1 MKLSSDMLG
10 VMRKATQLLQQG
22 RKGDAAGTI
31 QRVLQQVLPGG
42 MRGMPS
48 ATASPTQP
56 QPQAQPSQPPM
67 KDINPPPAGRPSADH
82 SQADAASDRTDHQ
95 QATEAHTGADAAH
108 AMPAFVADLLARLGA
123 GTTVPGGTGT
133 FTGFPNG
140 FADPV
145 AEPTTHRRSAS
156 EQHGPGTFLSGSI
169 TNAAGTRRYKLYVPT
184 AHAQKTHEQRLP
196 LVVMLHGCT
205 QSPDDFAAGT
215 EMNAYAE
222 RTPCLVLYPEQSS
235 SANSSKCWN
244 WFKAIDQQRGQGEPS
259 IIADMTREIIAKYPV
274 DTSRVYVAG
283 LSAGGAMAAI
293 MGSTYPELYAAVGIH
308 SGLPYAAAS
317 DLPSAM
323 QAMRSGMNEAKVAR
337 AHTGAKPI
345 IVFHGDRDTTVHPRN
360 GEQLIAQNVPHN
372 AVTSVVNGGT
382 PGGLRYTRTIHQSR
396 NGLPLAE
403 QWLIHGAGHAW
414 SGGSSAGSY
423 TEQRGPHATQ
433 EMMRFFTTRTSD

>member
-1 MKLSSDMLG
+1 MKLNSDMLG

-22 RKGDAAGTI
+22 RNGDATSTI

-42 MRGMPS
+42 MRGMPA
-48 ATASPTQP
+48 ATPSPTQQKTP
-56 QPQAQPSQPPM
+56 HQAQPSQPPM
-67 KDINPPPAGRPSADH
+67 KDINPPPAGRERADH
-82 SQADAASDRTDHQ
+82 SQADVASERTDHPQ
-95 QATEAHTGADAAH
+95 TNGATAGTGAAH
-108 AMPAFVADLLARLGA
+108 AMPDFVADLLARLGTGLAAPGTA
-123 GTTVPGGTGT
+123 GTFSG
-133 FTGFPNG
+133 G

-145 AEPTTHRRSAS
+145 AESSPRHRSES
-156 EQHGPGTFLSGSI
+156 EQHGHGTFVTSST
-169 TNAAGTRRYKLYVPT
+169 TNAAGSRRYKLYVPS
-184 AHAQKTHEQRLP
+184 AHTQKTHAEPLP

-222 RTPCLVLYPEQSS
+222 STPCLVLYPEQSS

-259 IIADMTREIIAKYPV
+259 IIADMTREIIASYPV
-274 DTSRVYVAG
+274 DTARVYVAG

-345 IVFHGDRDTTVHPRN
+345 IVFHGDRDTTVNPRN

-372 AVTSVVNGGT
+372 AVTSVVNGGA

-396 NGLPLAE
+396 NGEPLAE

-433 EMMRFFTTRTSD
+433 EMMRFFTTRTSE

>member
-1 MKLSSDMLG
+1 MKLNSDMLD

-22 RKGDAAGTI
+22 RKSDAIGTI

-42 MRGMPS
+42 MRGMPE
-48 ATASPTQP
+48 AAPSPTQQKTQH
-56 QPQAQPSQPPM
+56 QPNPSQPPM
-67 KDINPPPAGRPSADH
+67 KDINPPPAGRKQADH
-82 SQADAASDRTDHQ
+82 SQADVASDRADHHQ
-95 QATEAHTGADAAH
+95 TTGANAGASAAH
-108 AMPAFVADLLARLGA
+108 VMPDFVADLLSRFGSGLTAPGTA
-123 GTTVPGGTGT
+123 GTFNG
-133 FTGFPNG
+133 G

-145 AEPTTHRRSAS
+145 AEPTARHRSES
-156 EQHGPGTFLSGSI
+156 EQHGQGTFVTSST
-169 TNAAGTRRYKLYVPT
+169 TNAAGSRRYKLYVPSAYT
-184 AHAQKTHEQRLP
+184 QRTHDQRLP

-244 WFKAIDQQRGQGEPS
+244 WFKAIDQKRGQGEPS
-259 IIADMTREIIAKYPV
+259 IIADMTREIIASYPV
-274 DTSRVYVAG
+274 DTTRVYVAG

-372 AVTSVVNGGT
+372 AVSSVVNGGT
-382 PGGLRYTRTIHQSR
+382 PGGLRYTRTIHQSQS
-396 NGLPLAE
+396 GMPLAE

-433 EMMRFFTTRTSD
+433 EMMRFFTTRTSE